1 MTDPRETLARIRAQA
16 DAATPGP
23 WETDGTGEVSQHW
36 SRPEPWETVVGTGV
50 SCMSYCYGG
59 SAKGAERAEDA
70 KFIAASRTDVPA
82 LVGTLEKV
90 LERHAPMPIY
100 VLAEDCEAP
109 DDHQHGSTPDGGDD
123 LCWDEPTGEVHCREC
138 LDGWGE
144 SVEYPC
150 PTVIDITTELEALM
164 RGGDRG

>member
-59 SAKGAERAEDA
+59 SAKGVERVEDA
-70 KFIAASRTDVPA
+70 AFIAAARTNVPA
-82 LVGTLEKV
+82 LADALDAV
-90 LERHAPMPIY
+90 LELHKPIPAAMTSNGG
-100 VLAEDCEAP
+100 VSDVTVC
-109 DDHQHGSTPDGGDD
+109 DH
-123 LCWDEPTGEVHCREC
+123 C
-138 LDGWGE
+138 LDPAW
-144 SVEYPC
+144 PC
-150 PTVIDITTELEALM
+150 PTVTAITAVLEGEP
-164 RGGDRG
+164 RD

>member
-82 LVGTLEKV
+82 LVSALEAV
-90 LERHAPMPIY
+90 LEIHQ
-100 VLAEDCEAP
+100 EDLFRGHLSNGCRICG
-109 DDHQHGSTPDGGDD
+109 HGPN
-123 LCWDEPTGEVHCREC
+123 DEG
-138 LDGWGE
+138 
-144 SVEYPC
+144 YPC
-150 PTVIDITTELEALM
+150 ATVTAITTELEALM
-164 RGGDRG
+164 GGK

>member
-1 MTDPRETLARIRAQA
+1 MPDPRETLARIRAQA

-36 SRPEPWETVVGTGV
+36 SRPEPWETVVGTEV

-82 LVGTLEKV
+82 LLDLADAVLDLADELDRDGNAFMSDADPGRAKAAYAHAARIRVAVTTALEGGT
-90 LERHAPMPIY
+90 RA
-100 VLAEDCEAP
+100 
-109 DDHQHGSTPDGGDD
+109 
-123 LCWDEPTGEVHCREC
+123 
-138 LDGWGE
+138 
-144 SVEYPC
+144 
-150 PTVIDITTELEALM
+150 
-164 RGGDRG
+164 